1 MTFRSLGPLAG
12 LALIAAC
19 ASPVPAPVLQ
29 PAPAPAPP
37 AAAVAP
43 APVPVPPAPAAA
55 PAMPPDP
62 KVLGLWI
69 IEQARSAPLLDKRK
83 ARIDFAPDGTLVG
96 HGSCNTL
103 RARYTLEGD
112 RLKVGAIVTTR
123 MACGDALMEQ
133 EDRVLTALER
143 AARAFV
149 PPHGFLTLQD
159 ADGAVLM
166 RASRPDA
173 PR

>member
-19 ASPVPAPVLQ
+19 ASTPIPPQ
-29 PAPAPAPP
+29 PPAPAPAP
-37 AAAVAP
+37 AAVAP
-43 APVPVPPAPAAA
+43 APAA
-55 PAMPPDP
+55 PAPTPAVPPDP

-83 ARIDFAPDGTLVG
+83 ARVDFAPDGTLVG

-103 RARYTLEGD
+103 RGRYTLEGN
-112 RLKVGAIVTTR
+112 RLKIGPIVTTR

-143 AARAFV
+143 AARATV

-166 RASRPDA
+166 RASRVHA